1 MAQKLKI
8 ERTVNIKNSRASY
21 DYAFLERFTA
31 GIALRGTEIKSIR
44 MSNAQLQDGFCNFKD
59 DELYLVNAYIGIY
72 DKGTHYNHN
81 PRSERKLLLTKRELK
96 KLSKGVET
104 AGNTIVPVRLFIND
118 RGLAKIE
125 IALARGK
132 KSFDKREDIKAR
144 DVQREMDRMG

>member
-1 MAQKLKI
+1 MAQKPKI

-59 DELYLVNAYIGIY
+59 EELFLVNAYIGIY

-81 PRSERKLLLTKRELK
+81 PRAERKLLLKKRELK
-96 KLSKGVET
+96 KLIKGVET

-118 RGLAKIE
+118 RGLAKLE
-125 IALARGK
+125 IALAKGK